1 MKKKF
6 QSAHILQLFLTILA
20 LVESG
25 TVTSVA
31 FSISDE
37 HCYVGNKNANVVISF
52 TPATTLTTGGV
63 ITLHYPADFLA
74 SVAPVV
80 INGGGIVVSAAA
92 PNSLLNAILLTV
104 TSGSISASNSF
115 TMTLL
120 GLQIKKIPDG
130 SVESVRIT
138 TTADSNGT
146 QQGVSTGSNE

>member
-92 PNSLLNAILLTV
+92 PNSLLNVVLLTV
-104 TSGSISASNSF
+104 TSGSISASNSI
-115 TMTLL
+115 TMTLS
-120 GLQIKKIPDG
+120 GLQIKKIPSG

-138 TTADSNGT
+138 TTADSGA